1 MAKLLDKIFVA
12 LLFIR
17 GQGIIKI
24 KASTLVE
31 TLVASVIIITVF
43 SMASLTLNAIF
54 KNSVHSNT
62 RTIDAHLNKLMYLNQ
77 HGKLE
82 MNYQDNFN
90 EWEIIVSKQS
100 AINMEYTVFAA
111 THNKTQKK
119 VIKKIINAT
128 AE

>member
-17 GQGIIKI
+17 RQGVIKI
-24 KASTLVE
+24 KASTLIE

-43 SMASLTLNAIF
+43 GMASLTLNTIF
-54 KNSVHSNT
+54 KNSVQNNT
-62 RTIDAHLNKLMYLNQ
+62 RTIDTHLNKLMYLNQ
-77 HGKLE
+77 HGKLDK
-82 MNYQDNFN
+82 NYQDNFK